1 MLLALDIGNSSISIG
16 VFQGETLVKTFK
28 IASDKKRSCDEYGAV
43 LTTIL
48 EQHNLKPELKSA
60 IIASVVLPLTD
71 VLKEAIDSYLN
82 IPVYKITSKVNTGVK
97 YCVDNPKEIGADRI
111 ANARAAYELYGKDK
125 PCVVVDFG
133 TATNFDVVSKEGE
146 FLGGVIAPGL
156 GISANA
162 LSTYTSLLPKVK
174 IEKPPCAI
182 GKNTIDNILSGLVIG
197 HAKMIDGMIQE
208 IEQELGEK
216 VTTIA
221 TGGYLDILESSL
233 NRQFDYIN
241 PGLTLEGLRLIYN
254 SIKS

>member
-16 VFQGETLVKTFK
+16 IFKENKLVKTFK
-28 IASDKKRSCDEYGAV
+28 VASDKKRSCDEYGAV

-48 EQHNLKPELKSA
+48 EQHQLKSELKSA
-60 IIASVVLPLTD
+60 VIASVVLPLTD

-82 IPVYKITSKVNTGVK
+82 IPVFKITSKVNTGVK
-97 YCVDNPKEIGADRI
+97 YKVDNPKEIGADRI
-111 ANARAAYELYGKDK
+111 ANARAAYELYGK

-174 IEKPPCAI
+174 IEKPSSAI

-197 HAKMIDGMIQE
+197 HAKMIDGMIEE
-208 IEQELGEK
+208 IEKELGEK
-216 VTTIA
+216 VITIA
-221 TGGYLDILESSL
+221 TGGYSDILESSL
-233 NRQFDYIN
+233 NRRFDYIN
-241 PGLTLEGLRLIYN
+241 PNLTLEGLRLIYN
-254 SIKS
+254 NIKS